1 MSSIWCTPLYSGL
14 RAWLSLTLAAVL
26 AAGALGI
33 AHAQDAG
40 LSDIR
45 VTLVADRSELTVG
58 DPIALTLEV
67 THPHDHVV
75 VMPRL
80 APEWGVFEVRR
91 QTSASIA
98 ENGDGTRTTG
108 QQLELTLFAPGEF
121 ETPDLPLSIRLPDGS
136 VERLFPTPVRLTVV
150 SVLSGDDETLRDIR
164 APADFST
171 PLWELLYFRV
181 LLANVVAAVILATLG
196 LTFYRRARRSHDTP
210 VPSVQYRAPREVAF
224 EELDRIESLNLL
236 RDGRLKDHYAL
247 VSRALRVYIQSE
259 HLGDMSTVDA
269 VDMTTDEIGAALGSS
284 TLSYENTVE
293 VVDLLTEADMV
304 KFANEV
310 PSASQAL
317 EAVARARRFVED
329 TKTDLE
335 TAAYQDKRT
344 ADSEASA

>member
-1 MSSIWCTPLYSGL
+1 MSQFSCTPLYSGL

-67 THPHDHVV
+67 THPDDHVV

-196 LTFYRRARRSHDTP
+196 LVFYRRSRGSRETP
-210 VPSVQYRAPREVAF
+210 VTAAQYRAPWEVAL
-224 EELDRIESLNLL
+224 EELDRIESLDLPGH
-236 RDGRLKDHYAL
+236 GRLNDHYAL
-247 VSRALRVYIQSE
+247 VSRALRVYIQSA
-259 HLGDMSTVDA
+259 HIGDTGPVDTA
-269 VDMTTDEIGAALGSS
+269 DMTTDEIRAALGSS
-284 TLSYENTVE
+284 PVSYENAVE
-293 VVDLLTEADMV
+293 FVDLLVEADMV

>member
-1 MSSIWCTPLYSGL
+1 MSQFSCTPLYSGL

-67 THPHDHVV
+67 THPDDHVV

-121 ETPDLPLSIRLPDGS
+121 ETPDLPLSIRLPDGR
-136 VERLFPTPVRLTVV
+136 VERLLPTPVRLTVV

-210 VPSVQYRAPREVAF
+210 VTGGTSTG
-224 EELDRIESLNLL
+224 LH
-236 RDGRLKDHYAL
+236 GRWHLKSSTGSSHSTFQDMA
-247 VSRALRVYIQSE
+247 VS
-259 HLGDMSTVDA
+259 
-269 VDMTTDEIGAALGSS
+269 MTTTRWCHAPCACTSS
-284 TLSYENTVE
+284 RSISGTLVQWT
-293 VVDLLTEADMV
+293 LPT
-304 KFANEV
+304 
-310 PSASQAL
+310 
-317 EAVARARRFVED
+317 
-329 TKTDLE
+329 
-335 TAAYQDKRT
+335 
-344 ADSEASA
+344 